1 MVCDDTEQENTI
13 APKEPFA
20 MTATRAQAPIHPSWE
35 RIIAPSLSATVRSQF
50 GVDRQVSFSSSPL
63 SPDAV
68 TVRHRTINID
78 PRLLVERHAEA
89 PHGAVT
95 DTATQIRQP
104 MMFGALF
111 AALAPLR
118 FSPWRTDTS
127 LRDAEDSDAYE
138 AAVFCDQVRA
148 EAEYARFA
156 PMARP
161 LFTSW
166 YGHDLHSFAPHY
178 GEVLCATTMGV
189 GLRFKAGLVDDRHV
203 GQIPQLLEKI
213 WGDDFAAIEKL
224 WDDVLTAPDARG
236 DILVECGRRWVELA
250 QRIEDDVLLSE
261 LKEELAL
268 VGYRCKWNATE
279 DMRALRTLF
288 PPVAK
293 KRGRKPAAT
302 TMQEWAQLLDPTGDV
317 TSERSTSSAG
327 LPINRY
333 ITYRDAN
340 QAEKNLSH
348 RLTLALKKARYRT
361 PRNTTNA
368 SSIPSGRLD
377 TRQLVQAAAQR
388 AAGVEM
394 TATPWRKPSR
404 KTVDQPGLSCAVV
417 FDSSAT
423 TRMFRKNLESS
434 TWALSHA
441 VATIGGTVSCWGFGG
456 ESFETIRPDTTPRQ
470 VPVVTDPG
478 SQSSHGPASVARAAA
493 AARLLESSGA
503 RVLIVFTDGAL
514 PEGDM
519 EIIDEQMQRLEN
531 DGVRCIAVK
540 LGVFGRE
547 FPISHGKVINCSSPD
562 DLDTAMLSEV
572 INALAEQ

>member
-1 MVCDDTEQENTI
+1 
-13 APKEPFA
+13 

-50 GVDRQVSFSSSPL
+50 GVDCQVSFSASPL

-68 TVRHRTINID
+68 TVRHRTITID

-118 FSPWRTDTS
+118 FSPWRADTS
-127 LRDAEDSDAYE
+127 LRNTTDSDAYE
-138 AAVFCDQVRA
+138 VAVFCDQVRA
-148 EAEYARFA
+148 EARYARSA

-203 GQIPQLLEKI
+203 GRIPQLLEKI
-213 WGDDFAAIEKL
+213 WGDNFAAIEKL

-236 DILVECGRRWVELA
+236 DMLVECGRRWVELA

-288 PPVAK
+288 PPVVK

-368 SSIPSGRLD
+368 SSVPSGRLD